1 MLRQETRM
9 NLTAVEARET
19 VEPNLAL
26 ELFIRVVARI
36 HCLGLQGSVF
46 LQMLGSNLLI
56 SYIR

>member
-1 MLRQETRM
+1 M